1 MQFNAININ
10 VVNIVIVYLLEAP
23 YYKII

>member
-10 VVNIVIVYLLEAP
+10 VVNIVIIWGVLL
-23 YYKII
+23 